1 MSWTYV
7 YAGLV
12 LVAAA
17 LMVVYRQ
24 RVVAFARDSAVFL
37 GEVRG
42 EIEKV
47 TWPDKPQLRNATLVI
62 LVFVT
67 IVALLIG
74 ALDMVLQWILVTL
87 PGRG

>member
-7 YAGLV
+7 SAALV

-17 LMVVYRQ
+17 MLVVYRV
-24 RVVAFARDSAVFL
+24 RAVALAKEAAVFA
-37 GEVRG
+37 GEVRS

-74 ALDMVLQWILVTL
+74 ALDMILQWVLVTL

>member
-1 MSWTYV
+1 VKLTYV
-7 YAGLV
+7 YAALV

-17 LMVVYRQ
+17 AMVAYRT
-24 RVVAFARDSAVFL
+24 RVIGWARSGAVFL

-47 TWPDKPQLRNATLVI
+47 TWPDKEQLRNATLVI
-62 LVFVT
+62 LAFVT
-67 IVALLIG
+67 VVALLIG
-74 ALDMVLQWILVTL
+74 ALDVVLQWILVTL